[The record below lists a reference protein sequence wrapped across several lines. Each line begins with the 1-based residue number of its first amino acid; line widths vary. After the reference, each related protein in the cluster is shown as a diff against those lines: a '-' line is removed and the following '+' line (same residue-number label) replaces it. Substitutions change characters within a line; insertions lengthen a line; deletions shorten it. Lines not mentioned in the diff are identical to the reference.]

1 MDGKKK
7 MRFPGG
13 GFDFGI
19 NRFKLI
25 LMIVFW
31 GAALAII
38 AYVFMFKYL
47 SLTALAENQSIPEFF
62 RSYGDEMFLG
72 LGIAL
77 AAMILVYLVILL
89 NQLWFK
95 GPIYRITEQGLHF
108 MQAGDFIVPKS
119 AIHAISFK
127 HNTGLATSLVIEIW
141 EKDQL
146 LALSNRLA
154 RFANATVSMKER
166 AVTISLTELKKRTA
180 FISALDAL
188 SDRVRY

>member
-1 MDGKKK
+1 

-13 GFDFGI
+13 GFEFSI
-19 NRFKLI
+19 NRAKLI
-25 LMIVFW
+25 FMIAFWSLILALIAYIFVLQYTPSSEFSTNPAIPEMIRTYGDEIFLVLGVAISLMIV
-31 GAALAII
+31 
-38 AYVFMFKYL
+38 
-47 SLTALAENQSIPEFF
+47 
-62 RSYGDEMFLG
+62 
-72 LGIAL
+72 
-77 AAMILVYLVILL
+77 VYLIVLL
-89 NQLWFK
+89 NQMWFR
-95 GPIYRITEQGLHF
+95 GPIYRVTDQGLHF
-108 MQAGDFIVPKS
+108 MQAGDFIVPRS

-146 LALSNRLA
+146 LALANRLK
-154 RFANATVSMKER
+154 RFSGASVSLKDR

>member
-1 MDGKKK
+1 MDGQQKT
-7 MRFPGG
+7 RFPGG
-13 GFDFGI
+13 GFEFAT
-19 NRFKLI
+19 NKAKLMFLI
-25 LMIVFW
+25 LVWSGI
-31 GAALAII
+31 LAVITYI
-38 AYVFMFKYL
+38 FIFTYL
-47 SLTALAENQSIPEFF
+47 TLAGNSENTAIPSFF
-62 RSYGDEMFLG
+62 REYGDEMFLG
-72 LGIAL
+72 LGIAMVGMVL
-77 AAMILVYLVILL
+77 TYLIILL
-89 NQLWFK
+89 NQIWFK

-146 LALSNRLA
+146 LALANRLK
-154 RFANATVSMKER
+154 RFSGATVSLKDR
-166 AVTISLTELKKRTA
+166 SVTISLTELQKRTA